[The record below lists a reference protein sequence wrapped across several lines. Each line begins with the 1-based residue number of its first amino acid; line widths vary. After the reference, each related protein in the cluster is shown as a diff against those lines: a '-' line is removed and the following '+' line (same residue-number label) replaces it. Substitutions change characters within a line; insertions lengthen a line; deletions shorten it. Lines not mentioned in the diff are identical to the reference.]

1 MVATGTGILVLFLV
15 LLTLGTVP
23 RIWSKRE
30 LAVSANDVQ
39 NRIASVHVI
48 HPVPAA
54 DGDLSLP
61 ATTQAIQDSIIYAR
75 TSGYVTRRYVDIGD
89 QVREGQLMAQIAS
102 PEVDQQLSQARAD
115 LEQSRKNLDLQKANL
130 ELARVT
136 MERYKSADAEGA
148 VAKLLVD
155 QNVTAYRT
163 GQAAVAAAE
172 AVVRSNQANVQRFE
186 ELTSFERV
194 IAPFD
199 GAVIQRNFDVGALI
213 TAGSPVD
220 NTAVAPSTVTGAPN
234 GLFELAQIDVLR
246 VFVSVPQPFAPNVK
260 AGLPV
265 QVSVRGQLMQPV
277 AGTVTRTAGA
287 LDPGTRTLLTQVDI
301 PNRSHRLLPGMFVY
315 VAFKIAPSGTRWRL
329 PATAVMFNAQ
339 GTRVVIVGEGNKL
352 HFQPVVLGRDF
363 GMSIDIQA
371 GLHGTEKIVKQPTI
385 SLQEGQVVEPLESQ
399 DSSGR

>member
-1 MVATGTGILVLFLV
+1 MFAIGAGILGLFLV
-15 LLTLGTVP
+15 LLTVGTVP

-39 NRIASVHVI
+39 NRIPTVYVI
-48 HPVPAA
+48 RPVPAVKA
-54 DGDLSLP
+54 DLSLP

-75 TSGYVTRRYVDIGD
+75 TSGYVTKRYVDIGD
-89 QVREGQLMAQIAS
+89 QVSEGQLLAEIAS

-136 MERYKSADAEGA
+136 MERYKSADTEGA

-163 GQAAVAAAE
+163 AQASVAAAE
-172 AVVRSNQANVQRFE
+172 AFVQSNQANVRRLE

-194 IAPFD
+194 IAPFN
-199 GAVIQRNFDVGALI
+199 GTVIQRNFDVGALI

-220 NTAVAPSTVTGAPN
+220 NTAVAPSSVSGAPN

-246 VFVSVPQPFAPNVK
+246 VFVYVPQPFAPNVK
-260 AGLPV
+260 SGLPV
-265 QVSVRGQLMQPV
+265 QLSVRGQLMQPV
-277 AGTVTRTAGA
+277 TGTVIRTASA

-315 VAFKIAPSGTRWRL
+315 VTFKIAPSGTRWRV

-352 HFQPVVLGRDF
+352 QFQPVVLGRDF

-371 GLHGTEKIVKQPTI
+371 GLHGTEMIVKQPTV